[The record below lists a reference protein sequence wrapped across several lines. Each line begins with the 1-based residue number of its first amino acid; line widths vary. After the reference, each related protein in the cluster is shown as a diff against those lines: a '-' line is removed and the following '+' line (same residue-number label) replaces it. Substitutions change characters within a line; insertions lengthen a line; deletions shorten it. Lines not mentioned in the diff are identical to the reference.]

1 MHYVKVTVTNR
12 LLGNGG
18 EVWQEALLYSP
29 VIRSKS
35 FTDLPLNCELHK
47 CFPFFSTS
55 VFNFFFLPVSVA
67 VGG

>member
-29 VIRSKS
+29 VIRAQALSEPV
-35 FTDLPLNCELHK
+35 PLQCELHK
-47 CFPFFSTS
+47 HFS
-55 VFNFFFLPVSVA
+55 VFLFPLR
-67 VGG
+67 